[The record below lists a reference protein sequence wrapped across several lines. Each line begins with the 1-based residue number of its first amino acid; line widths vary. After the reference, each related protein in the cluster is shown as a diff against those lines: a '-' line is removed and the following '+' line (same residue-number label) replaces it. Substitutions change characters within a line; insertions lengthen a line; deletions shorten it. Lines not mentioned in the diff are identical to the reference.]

1 MQNGDLYPTKTTDII
16 AFADSC
22 GLGLNCFLTGAD
34 LSPVIS
40 GMSSPYTIGLVLK
53 RGEDAATVMMFAYS
67 KKEVYCL
74 FKNTTW
80 DTIVTK
86 L

>member
-1 MQNGDLYPTKTTDII
+1 
-16 AFADSC
+16 
-22 GLGLNCFLTGAD
+22 
-34 LSPVIS
+34 
-40 GMSSPYTIGLVLK
+40 MSSPYTIGLVLK